1 MTLTWLRDIDR
12 WFCEEISPHEN
23 QYTALAIRLTGN
35 IENARDLVHDAYAQ
49 VLTQEKWRQIDNPRA
64 YVMRTVYN
72 LGLNGI
78 RRSRVVSMQQLVDAD
93 AITQVDISP
102 DAFDTFS
109 DREELGR
116 VLEAV
121 EQLPPQCRKVVVMR
135 RIEDLPPREVARRLG
150 LSLSTV
156 EKHLARGLVL
166 LADILDEPS
175 TTSMPLKT
183 TRQARMTPFQV
194 LQSRLLKR

>member
-1 MTLTWLRDIDR
+1 MTWLRDIDR
-12 WFCEEISPHEN
+12 WFCAEISPHEH
-23 QYTALAIRLTGN
+23 QYTSLALRLTGN
-35 IENARDLVHDAYAQ
+35 IDNARDLVHDAYAQ
-49 VLTQEKWRQIDNPRA
+49 VLSQEKWRQIDNPRA

-78 RRSRVVSMQQLVDAD
+78 RRSRVVSMQQLADVD

-116 VLEAV
+116 VLLAV

-156 EKHLARGLVL
+156 EKHLARGLAL
-166 LADILDEPS
+166 LSDLLDAAPDAAAS
-175 TTSMPLKT
+175 LKT
-183 TRQARMTPFQV
+183 RRSGRMASFQAW
-194 LQSRLLKR
+194 QSRLLKR

>member
-1 MTLTWLRDIDR
+1 MRDIDR
-12 WFCEEISPHEN
+12 WFCAEISPYES
-23 QYTALAIRLTGN
+23 QYTALAMRLTGT
-35 IENARDLVHDAYAQ
+35 IDNARDLVHDAYAQ
-49 VLTQEKWRQIDNPRA
+49 VLSQEKWRQIDNPRA
-64 YVMRTVYN
+64 YVMRTIYN
-72 LGLNGI
+72 LGLNSI
-78 RRSRVVSMQQLVDAD
+78 RRARVVSMQQLADAD

-116 VLEAV
+116 VLAAV

-135 RIEDLPPREVARRLG
+135 RIEDLPPREVARRLN

-166 LADILDEPS
+166 LADLLDAEPEV
-175 TTSMPLKT
+175 TVPLKT
-183 TRQARMTPFQV
+183 TRPARMTSFQAW
-194 LQSRLLKR
+194 QSRLLRR

>member
-1 MTLTWLRDIDR
+1 MTWLRDIDR
-12 WFCEEISPHEN
+12 WFCAEISPYES
-23 QYTALAIRLTGN
+23 QYTALAMRLTGT
-35 IENARDLVHDAYAQ
+35 IDNARDLVHDAYAQ
-49 VLTQEKWRQIDNPRA
+49 VLSQEKWRQIDNPRA
-64 YVMRTVYN
+64 YVMRTIYN
-72 LGLNGI
+72 LGLNSI
-78 RRSRVVSMQQLVDAD
+78 RRARVVSMQQLADAD

-116 VLEAV
+116 VLAAV

-135 RIEDLPPREVARRLG
+135 RIEDLPPREVARRLN

-166 LADILDEPS
+166 LADLLDAEPEV
-175 TTSMPLKT
+175 TVPLKT
-183 TRQARMTPFQV
+183 TRPARMTSFQAW
-194 LQSRLLKR
+194 QSRLLRR

>member
-1 MTLTWLRDIDR
+1 MRDIDR
-12 WFCEEISPHEN
+12 WFCAEISPHEH
-23 QYTALAIRLTGN
+23 QYTSLAMRLTGN
-35 IENARDLVHDAYAQ
+35 IDNARDLVHDAYAQ
-49 VLTQEKWRQIDNPRA
+49 VLSQEKWRQIDNPRA

-78 RRSRVVSMQQLVDAD
+78 RRSRVVSMQQLADAD
-93 AITQVDISP
+93 AITQIDISP

-116 VLEAV
+116 VLDAV
-121 EQLPPQCRKVVVMR
+121 AQLPPQCRKVVTLR
-135 RIEDLPPREVARRLG
+135 RIEDLPPREVARRLN

-166 LADILDEPS
+166 LADLLDDAPDVS
-175 TTSMPLKT
+175 APLKT
-183 TRQARMTPFQV
+183 TRPARKTPFQV
-194 LQSRLLKR
+194 LQSRLLSR

>member
-1 MTLTWLRDIDR
+1 LTWLRDIDR
-12 WFCEEISPHEN
+12 WFCEEISPHET

-35 IENARDLVHDAYAQ
+35 IDNARDLVHDAYAQ
-49 VLTQEKWRQIDNPRA
+49 VLVQEKWRQIDNPRA
-64 YVMRTVYN
+64 YMMRTIYN
-72 LGLNGI
+72 LGLNLI
-78 RRSRVVSMQQLVDAD
+78 RRSRVVTMQQLADAD
-93 AITQVDISP
+93 AISHVDISP

-109 DREELGR
+109 DREELDR
-116 VLEAV
+116 VLWAV

-135 RIEDLPPREVARRLG
+135 RIEDVPPREVARRLG

-166 LADILDEPS
+166 LADILDTPPVVS
-175 TTSMPLKT
+175 SPLKT
-183 TRQARMTPFQV
+183 NAKTRKTPFQA